1 MTALCSRVGCD
12 EPAAAVFGFDAA
24 TALVWL
30 DPFDGR
36 AKGAGML
43 CAAHADTLTPMRG
56 WTLQDRRVRA
66 PRLWADRPR
75 LTAPTRRPRQP
86 AVAARSRHHHHGEG
100 TDPLPFG
107 TVGGQPGATRHP
119 AGRGDRAR
127 VTTQVAEVADF
138 DRLLDAR
145 TPLLTRA
152 FQAARARE
160 SLTGARS
167 WVAQGSPSNS
177 GLYAHFG
184 SEPFA
189 LPILGRS
196 RFAKQLRPVRPLRR
210 ANLSLSRSWVARG
223 SPSNSGLYAHFGSEP
238 FALLAGHD
246 RGLAQRLA
254 GFTHRAVRRAL
265 GLAVEVG
272 AVERRSAS
280 PPARSRAPSASVRA
294 MRPAR

>member
-86 AVAARSRHHHHGEG
+86 AVTARSRHHHHGEG

-107 TVGGQPGATRHP
+107 TVEVNPVPLDTRP
-119 AGRGDRAR
+119 VAELEPEDDE
-127 VTTQVAEVADF
+127 VAEVADF

-160 SLTGARS
+160 A
-167 WVAQGSPSNS
+167 
-177 GLYAHFG
+177 
-184 SEPFA
+184 
-189 LPILGRS
+189 
-196 RFAKQLRPVRPLRR
+196 
-210 ANLSLSRSWVARG
+210 
-223 SPSNSGLYAHFGSEP
+223 
-238 FALLAGHD
+238 
-246 RGLAQRLA
+246 
-254 GFTHRAVRRAL
+254 
-265 GLAVEVG
+265 
-272 AVERRSAS
+272 
-280 PPARSRAPSASVRA
+280 
-294 MRPAR
+294 